1 MGPPP
6 PQEGHLLHPQ
16 PGDPLLLP
24 QRDAP
29 LLHRPALA
37 HLLLQLPK
45 ASPEDCPSPP
55 LPHLPLLLLLLPDL
69 LPPYQQWCQLY
80 KQCLQ
85 CQASQW
91 QQVSLLLLAY
101 LSSCRCQLCPL
112 FFLRIS
118 SAYSPQLTS
127 SV

>member
-1 MGPPP
+1 MGTAQHSPTSSSSFPK
-6 PQEGHLLHPQ
+6 
-16 PGDPLLLP
+16 LP
-24 QRDAP
+24 QKTAR
-29 LLHRPALA
+29 
-37 HLLLQLPK
+37 
-45 ASPEDCPSPP
+45 P
-55 LPHLPLLLLLLPDL
+55 LPHLPLLLLLPDL
-69 LPPYQQWCQLY
+69 LPPSQQWCQLY

-127 SV
+127 SVNQSVCLC